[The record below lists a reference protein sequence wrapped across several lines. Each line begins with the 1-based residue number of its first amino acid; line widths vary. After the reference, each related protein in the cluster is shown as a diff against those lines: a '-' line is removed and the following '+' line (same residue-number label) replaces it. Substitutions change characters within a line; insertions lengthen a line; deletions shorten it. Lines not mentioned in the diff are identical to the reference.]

1 MSLESKLSAE
11 DRQGGR
17 VSRSSVH
24 LDKPQLVVL
33 LEESDPESSEDV
45 VIHMPAHA
53 HIDIKDSV
61 YMYNIYIYTYIYI
74 NIYIYIH
81 ACMMYACMPAC
92 MHACMHVGWTDG
104 WMDGWM
110 FVCKGHR
117 SCSLDTMCSNRP
129 PGSLGR

>member
-74 NIYIYIH
+74 STYTYT
-81 ACMMYACMPAC
+81 Y
-92 MHACMHVGWTDG
+92 MHV
-104 WMDGWM
+104 
-110 FVCKGHR
+110 
-117 SCSLDTMCSNRP
+117 
-129 PGSLGR
+129 

>member
-61 YMYNIYIYTYIYI
+61 YMYNIYIY
-74 NIYIYIH
+74 IYIYIST
-81 ACMMYACMPAC
+81 YTYTY
-92 MHACMHVGWTDG
+92 MHV
-104 WMDGWM
+104 
-110 FVCKGHR
+110 
-117 SCSLDTMCSNRP
+117 
-129 PGSLGR
+129 